1 VLHVINRANRR
12 ATMFSSAA
20 DYNHFAELL
29 AEGLSRDGVPLY
41 AYCLMPN
48 HWHLVLRVADA
59 AQIAKLMHWV
69 TTKHARAWHTYR
81 GTTGEGHLY
90 QGRYKAFSVQA
101 DQHFL
106 VVCRY
111 VERNPLRAGLVEHA
125 YEWRWSS
132 HARHIGRA
140 SSQATLRTDSWP
152 VARPQ
157 EWREWV
163 DLPQSE
169 SELAEIRTA
178 IRRGTPFGDGSWRER
193 FAATVDRCSPR
204 RRRGRPRKQ
213 HADAHILSE
222 K

>member
-12 ATMFSSAA
+12 ATMFTTAG
-20 DYNHFAELL
+20 DYDRFAELL
-29 AEGLSRDGVPLY
+29 AEGLTRAGVPLY

-48 HWHLVLRVADA
+48 HWHLVLRAADG
-59 AQIAKLMHWV
+59 AQIGRLMHWV

-101 DQHFL
+101 DEHFL

-125 YEWRWSS
+125 HEWRWSS
-132 HARHIGRA
+132 HASHIGRA
-140 SSQATLRTDSWP
+140 SSHATLTTASWP
-152 VARPQ
+152 VARPH

-163 DLPQSE
+163 DLPQSD
-169 SELAEIRTA
+169 SEVAEIRAA
-178 IRRGTPFGDGSWRER
+178 IQRGTPFGSSPWRER
-193 FAATVDRCSPR
+193 FGATADRGPPPR
-204 RRRGRPRKQ
+204 GRGRPRKRS
-213 HADAHILSE
+213 ADTPSRS
-222 K
+222 